1 MGNSLRHKHKE
12 PYIWTGFNRHSTSVQ
27 KRTAN
32 DLAFG
37 HLLNGNFETISCTT
51 VRSFIT
57 FAGIGESLNT
67 VVRDSCSHF
76 ALHIV
81 VYPVYSLRSV
91 VLVGAR

>member
-1 MGNSLRHKHKE
+1 MGTSQRHKHKE
-12 PYIWTGFNRHSTSVQ
+12 PYIWAGFKRHSTSVQ

-32 DLAFG
+32 DLSFG
-37 HLLNGNFETISCTT
+37 HLLNGDFATISCTT

-67 VVRDSCSHF
+67 IVRASCSQLV
-76 ALHIV
+76 LHIV

-91 VLVGAR
+91 VLVRAR